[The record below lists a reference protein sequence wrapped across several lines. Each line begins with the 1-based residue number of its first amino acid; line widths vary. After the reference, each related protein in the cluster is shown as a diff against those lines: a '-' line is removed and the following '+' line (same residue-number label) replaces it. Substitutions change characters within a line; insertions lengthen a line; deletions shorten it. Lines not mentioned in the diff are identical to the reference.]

1 MSHIETV
8 NMFHS
13 TRNAIDNLGPVMFTK
28 LRIAVDVL
36 SQRAPTSIHLDR
48 NTFNVRPHVTVDV
61 RAIGERG
68 MNEILNNIQVESE
81 GSRIPI
87 LYKLNGKSLHILA
100 ETTHAGSIGP
110 D

>member
-1 MSHIETV
+1 
-8 NMFHS
+8 
-13 TRNAIDNLGPVMFTK
+13 
-28 LRIAVDVL
+28 
-36 SQRAPTSIHLDR
+36 
-48 NTFNVRPHVTVDV
+48 
-61 RAIGERG
+61 